1 VLFYAPLLLPI
12 IAAVGAMIG
21 LFLTGARLWF
31 AGSLIFLTA
40 ALGIWG
46 YYDWFLRDGLG
57 PDSVESRGFEAIANF
72 ADAFW
77 IHLVGWVFL
86 VALSFWLA
94 RRKARLI
101 VKTRGSTTA

>member
-21 LFLTGARLWF
+21 L
-31 AGSLIFLTA
+31 FLTA